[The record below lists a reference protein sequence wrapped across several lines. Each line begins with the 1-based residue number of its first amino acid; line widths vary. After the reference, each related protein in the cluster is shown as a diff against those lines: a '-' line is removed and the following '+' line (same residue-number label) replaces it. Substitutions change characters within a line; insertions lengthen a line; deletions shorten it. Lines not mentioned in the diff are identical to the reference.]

1 MTAIFS
7 YLFQVIVCSSLFA
20 GCYWLTMRNERFYH
34 WNRFYIVTS
43 VVLSIIIPL
52 LNIPVWPA
60 QNVMPDVTGYLTH
73 IVSNPVEVA
82 TTPIQAQATS
92 ISWTWV
98 VWIAFLSIVLLL
110 LVKEIF
116 SFLRILRIKNNAQRI
131 RIPEAVLYYTDDA
144 MAPFSFFH
152 TIFWKKGVALDS
164 DEGRCMFRHELAH
177 VRLGHSWDKAF
188 MQLVNC
194 LFWMNPFFRL
204 FRREL
209 ALVHEFA
216 ADGENNAE
224 DLSSML
230 LCTLYPNYYYN
241 FTNRFFQS
249 SIKRRITMITNNK
262 QSSTGL
268 LRKMSIVP
276 VILIA
281 LYLFACNSQEKT
293 GSQETAVSQDTA
305 VPQDTVISQ
314 MTALNQD
321 TTAGKKEIYEL
332 DELDERPMH
341 DGKNYDEAILEYI
354 LKTTKYPMKA
364 LEEGAQGRVKVQF
377 IIDTNGAVTD
387 AKISTSSENQE
398 LDAEALRVVKTIP
411 KMTPGKKGGEAV
423 KVVIN
428 QPITFRSKNI

>member
-1 MTAIFS
+1 
-7 YLFQVIVCSSLFA
+7 
-20 GCYWLTMRNERFYH
+20 
-34 WNRFYIVTS
+34 
-43 VVLSIIIPL
+43 
-52 LNIPVWPA
+52 
-60 QNVMPDVTGYLTH
+60 
-73 IVSNPVEVA
+73 
-82 TTPIQAQATS
+82 
-92 ISWTWV
+92 
-98 VWIAFLSIVLLL
+98 
-110 LVKEIF
+110 
-116 SFLRILRIKNNAQRI
+116 
-131 RIPEAVLYYTDDA
+131 
-144 MAPFSFFH
+144 
-152 TIFWKKGVALDS
+152 
-164 DEGRCMFRHELAH
+164 
-177 VRLGHSWDKAF
+177 
-188 MQLVNC
+188 
-194 LFWMNPFFRL
+194 
-204 FRREL
+204 
-209 ALVHEFA
+209 
-216 ADGENNAE
+216 
-224 DLSSML
+224 
-230 LCTLYPNYYYN
+230 
-241 FTNRFFQS
+241 
-249 SIKRRITMITNNK
+249 MITNNK